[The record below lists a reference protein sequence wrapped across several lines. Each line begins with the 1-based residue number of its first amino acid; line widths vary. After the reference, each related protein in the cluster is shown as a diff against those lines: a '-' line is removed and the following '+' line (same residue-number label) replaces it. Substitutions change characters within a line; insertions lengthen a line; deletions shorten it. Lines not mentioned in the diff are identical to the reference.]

1 MSRKGRIG
9 CAGELLVEFV
19 CESKNGRH
27 RRADVYRGPFPSG
40 APGIFID
47 QAAQMGSDCIFVGA
61 VGDDA
66 FGSVIVDRLVEHGVH
81 RDLITR
87 VPGTPTGSAFVSY
100 NDDDSRDFVYNI
112 ALSAAPQFDAGPK
125 TVAALDEFKLDA
137 THVSGAALGDRAM
150 CEKIMTLCRALQPK
164 GVKISFDPNV
174 RKELASE
181 ASYFTALRELT
192 GMASIFLPSEEDAE
206 ILFPGRP
213 LQSYGE
219 ELCAKGLDYVILK
232 RGDKGAEGLSRGG
245 EHVDLKAH
253 SVEVRDPTGAGDCFC
268 ATFVSLIANKT
279 FSFRQ
284 AVERANAAGALA
296 VTRVGPM
303 EGNSNLAAVEDLLAK
318 AR

>member
-19 CESKNGRH
+19 CRSKNGRH

-66 FGSVIVDRLVEHGVH
+66 FGSVVVDRLVEHGVH
-81 RDLITR
+81 CDLIAR
-87 VPGTPTGSAFVSY
+87 VPGAPTGSAFVSY
-100 NDDDSRDFVYNI
+100 NDDGTRDFVYNI

-125 TVAALDEFKLDA
+125 TIAALDEFKLD
-137 THVSGAALGDRAM
+137 TMHVSGAALGDHAM
-150 CEKIMTLCRALQPK
+150 CEKIMTLCRALQLK

-181 ASYFTALRELT
+181 ASYFTAVRELIA
-192 GMASIFLPSEEDAE
+192 MASIFLPSEEDAE
-206 ILFPGRP
+206 ILFPDRS

-219 ELCAKGLDYVILK
+219 ELFAKGLDYVVLK
-232 RGDKGAEGLSRGG
+232 RGDKGAQGLSRRG

-253 SVEVRDPTGAGDCFC
+253 AVEVRDPTGAGNSFC
-268 ATFVSLIANKT
+268 ATFVSLIAAGALG
-279 FSFRQ
+279 FQQ
-284 AVERANAAGALA
+284 ALERANAAGALA

-303 EGNSNLAAVEDLLAK
+303 EGNSNLAAVEALLAK
-318 AR
+318 PR

>member
-47 QAAQMGSDCIFVGA
+47 QAAQMGADCIFVGA

-81 RDLITR
+81 RDLIAR
-87 VPGTPTGSAFVSY
+87 VPQTPTGSAFVSY
-100 NDDDSRDFVYNI
+100 NDDGSRDFVYNI
-112 ALSAAPQFDAGPK
+112 ALSAAPQFDAGPR
-125 TVAALDEFKLDA
+125 TVAALEAFKLDVM
-137 THVSGAALGDRAM
+137 HVSGAALGDRAM
-150 CEKIMTLCRALQPK
+150 CEKIMTLCRALQPT

-174 RKELASE
+174 RKELASD
-181 ASYFTALRELT
+181 ASYFTAVRELM

-206 ILFPGRP
+206 ILFPGRS
-213 LQSYGE
+213 LESYGD
-219 ELCAKGLDYVILK
+219 ELFARGLDYVVLK
-232 RGDKGAEGLSRGG
+232 RGDKGAEGLIRSG
-245 EHVDLKAH
+245 ERVDVKAH
-253 SVEVRDPTGAGDCFC
+253 AVEVRDPTGAGDCFC
-268 ATFVSLIANKT
+268 ATFVSLIASGT
-279 FSFRQ
+279 FSFRR
-284 AVERANAAGALA
+284 AIERANAAGALA

-303 EGNSNLAAVEDLLAK
+303 EGNSNLAAVENLLAK